1 MPLLTYSS
9 IINFKLTKTQSDK
22 LLLLEH
28 RASRI
33 IGKKVKGI
41 ECIIK
46 KSAINMVYMV
56 FVNDNVCENINDYLA
71 INYHAKNTRNGN
83 KLLKLPRV
91 KLDFSKRLVKYTG
104 AILYNDFLL
113 NIRACENDQNFR
125 KLFNY
130 YVF

>member
-9 IINFKLTKTQSDK
+9 IINLKLTKTQSDK
-22 LLLLEH
+22 LLLLER

-46 KSAINMVYMV
+46 KSTMNMVYKV
-56 FVNDNVCENINDYLA
+56 FVNDNVCENINYYLA
-71 INYHAKNTRNGN
+71 INYHAKSTRNGN

-91 KLDFSKRLVKYTG
+91 KLDFFKRSVKYT
-104 AILYNDFLL
+104 
-113 NIRACENDQNFR
+113 RP
-125 KLFNY
+125 Y
-130 YVF
+130 YIMIFS